1 MLTEYDEMRARDG
14 LGGIELSEEVIRGRT
29 GGTPLCGE
37 QFDEYRRVGT
47 RQRSGCE
54 QRQSSGKREA
64 RASTAAKRLMSHP
77 LTLAAPRRLS
87 QR

>member
-1 MLTEYDEMRARDG
+1 VLTKHDETRARYG
-14 LGGIELSEEVIRGRT
+14 LGGIELSEEMIRRRT
-29 GGTPLCGE
+29 GGASFRGE
-37 QFDEYRRVGT
+37 QFDEHRRIAT
-47 RQRSGCE
+47 RKRSGCE

-64 RASTAAKRLMSHP
+64 RTSTAAKRLMSHP